1 MRETR
6 LLYIIARALTIL
18 VASLAFTFCEKDPDL
33 KIDPA
38 DEGIKYN
45 PRGGREP
52 IEETRRVLLFY
63 ECGFNS
69 LNYDL
74 SRNMEEELP
83 AGLIP
88 GGGRH
93 ENVLLVFSKLALNSN
108 YKDVPSYLRRLY
120 KDSEG
125 NVVSDTL
132 KTYPASTVATSSAT
146 MREVLSLVK
155 SLFPAKGYSL
165 EYSSHGSGWLPP
177 GYYNSPSNFESS
189 HRSDGRKMSRRSI
202 AYEIPTDIMERDD
215 PYAGMVRSIGQD
227 KMSSGDVEMT
237 VAEFV
242 DGIPFH
248 LDFLLFDMCFS
259 GGIEV
264 AYALKDKADFL
275 GISPAEVLA
284 AGMYDYTKIADYLI
298 KGPTSDLQ
306 GLFKDSFDRYNTQSG
321 DYRSATV
328 TLIRTD
334 GLDNLAEVCK
344 DLISAYSDSLAHAPA
359 RQIQGYFRQNRHY
372 FYDLE
377 DIFAKSGVSEADMA
391 SLSRAISDCVVYRAA
406 TPSFINSTGSGF
418 DIKTYSGLSMYLPV
432 AGTSL
437 LDSYYLNEPWN
448 KAVGLVK

>member
-6 LLYIIARALTIL
+6 FIYIIARAVTIL
-18 VASLAFTFCEKDPDL
+18 AVSFAFTFCDKDPDL

-38 DEGIKYN
+38 DEGINYT
-45 PRGGREP
+45 PHGGREP
-52 IEETRRVLLFY
+52 MEETRRVLLFY

-83 AGLIP
+83 EGLIP

-93 ENVLLVFSKLALNSN
+93 DNVLLVFSKFAINAN

-125 NVVSDTL
+125 NIVSDTL
-132 KTYPASTVATSSAT
+132 KTYSASTIASSSAT

-155 SLFPAKGYSL
+155 SMFPAKGYAL

-177 GYYNSPSNFESS
+177 GYYNNPSSFESS
-189 HRSDGRKMSRRSI
+189 HRSDGRKMTNRST
-202 AYEIPTDIMERDD
+202 AFEIPTDIMERDD

-237 VAEFV
+237 VSEFV

-264 AYALKDKADFL
+264 AYALKDKADYL
-275 GISPAEVLA
+275 GISTAEVLA
-284 AGMYDYTKIADYLI
+284 AGMYDYTKIIDFLL
-298 KGPTSDLQ
+298 KGPNPDLL
-306 GLFKDSFDRYNTQSG
+306 GLYKDSFDRYDKQSG
-321 DYRSATV
+321 LYRSATV
-328 TLIRTD
+328 TLLRTD
-334 GLDNLAEVCK
+334 RLDNLAAVCK
-344 DLISAYSDSLAHAPA
+344 DLISAYPDNLAHAPA
-359 RQIQGYFRQNRHY
+359 SQIQGYFRSNRHY

-377 DIFAKSGVSEADMA
+377 DIFAKSGVSEGDLAR
-391 SLSRAISDCVVYRAA
+391 LSDAISDCMVYRAA
-406 TPSFINSTGSGF
+406 TPSFLGSF
-418 DIKTYSGLSMYLPV
+418 DIKTFSGLSMYLPV
-432 AGTSL
+432 AGTPL
-437 LDSYYLNEPWN
+437 LDSYYKNEPWN

>member
-1 MRETR
+1 MRGR
-6 LLYIIARALTIL
+6 RILHIIARAVTI
-18 VASLAFTFCEKDPDL
+18 VAASLAFTFCEKDPDL

-38 DEGIKYN
+38 DEGINYI
-45 PRGGREP
+45 PRGNREP
-52 IEETRRVLLFY
+52 IKETRRVLLFY

-69 LNYDL
+69 LNYEL
-74 SRNMEEELP
+74 SEDMEEEIP
-83 AGLIP
+83 KGLIP

-93 ENVLLVFSKLALNSN
+93 DNVLLVFSKFALNAN

-120 KDSEG
+120 KDADG
-125 NVVSDTL
+125 NLVSDTL

-146 MREVLSLVK
+146 MKDVLSLVG
-155 SLFPAKGYSL
+155 SSFPAKSYSMV
-165 EYSSHGSGWLPP
+165 YSSHGSGWLPA
-177 GYYNSPSNFESS
+177 GYYNNPSEFEWT
-189 HRSDGRKMSRRSI
+189 HRSEGRRMSKRSI
-202 AYEIPTDIMERDD
+202 AYEIPTDIMARDD

-227 KMSSGDVEMT
+227 VMSYGDVEMS
-237 VAEFV
+237 VPEFV
-242 DGIPFH
+242 EGIPFH
-248 LDFLLFDMCFS
+248 LDFLIFDMCLS

-284 AGMYDYTKIADYLI
+284 DGMYDYSKIADYLL
-298 KGPTSDLQ
+298 KGPTPDLQ
-306 GLFKDSFDRYNTQSG
+306 NLFKDSFERYNKLTG

-328 TLIRTD
+328 TLLRTD

-344 DLISAYSDSLAHAPA
+344 DLISKYSENIANAPA
-359 RQIQGYFRQNRHY
+359 YEIQGYFRHDRHY
-372 FYDLE
+372 FFDLE
-377 DIFAKSGVSEADMA
+377 DIFAKSGVSEEDMDR
-391 SLSRAISDCVVYRAA
+391 LYDAISDCMVYRAA
-406 TPSFINSTGSGF
+406 TPSFINSF